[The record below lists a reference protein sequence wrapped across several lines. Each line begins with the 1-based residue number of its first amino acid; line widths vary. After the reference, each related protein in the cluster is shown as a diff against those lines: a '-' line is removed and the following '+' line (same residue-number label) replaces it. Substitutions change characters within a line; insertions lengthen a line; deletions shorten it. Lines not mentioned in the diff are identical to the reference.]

1 MPMAFDNESVRLMVL
16 NATDPKSAISNIAEM
31 TGITE
36 DEVKRIA
43 YDKPEK
49 PKKQWQSYDWSRYDG
64 IIIERRRQGVSWH
77 KIAEEI
83 NIPCT
88 TISHRWDRVLKAKV
102 EEKGAEIMDTKTDV
116 APEQAEN
123 LIEALNKNDDI
134 ENIKIRGW
142 LTAVLDKL
150 LDIGNWKAV
159 EVRIRLDNGKGDHV
173 EYESACEIG

>member
-1 MPMAFDNESVRLMVL
+1 MPMEFDNESVRLMVL
-16 NATDPKSAISNIAEM
+16 NAQDQRQAISNIAEM

-49 PKKQWQSYDWSRYDG
+49 PKRQLQSHDWSRYDD

-88 TISHRWDRVLKAKV
+88 TISHRWDRVLKAKA
-102 EEKGAEIMDTKTDV
+102 EEQETEDMDTKTDV
-116 APEQAEN
+116 TPEQAEN
-123 LIEALNKNDDI
+123 LIEALNKDGDS
-134 ENIKIRGW
+134 ENIKGW
-142 LTAVLDKL
+142 LNAVLDKL
-150 LDIGNWKAV
+150 L
-159 EVRIRLDNGKGDHV
+159 EVATKNQEEED
-173 EYESACEIG
+173 EA